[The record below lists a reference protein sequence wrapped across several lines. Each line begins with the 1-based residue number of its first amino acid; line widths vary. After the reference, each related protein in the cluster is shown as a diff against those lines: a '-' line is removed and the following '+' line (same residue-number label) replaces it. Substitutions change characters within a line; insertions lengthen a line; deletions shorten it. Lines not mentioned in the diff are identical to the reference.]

1 MSSRILP
8 EFDLLVPQSIPE
20 AVEMLGKYQNKA
32 AVMAGGTDL
41 LVLMKAGLKS
51 DYVLSLSDVPG
62 LDYVI
67 YDPQDGLRIGAMATL
82 AQVSE
87 NADVKKNYPALWQ
100 STSVNGTPQTRNSAT
115 VVGNILR
122 ASPAGDCC
130 VAALALGGTV
140 VLQGAA
146 GRREVDIDNFWTG
159 YRATARQ
166 PFEFAVE
173 FKISANVGKSAFT
186 RMTRVDQ
193 DLAKL
198 NAAVCLN
205 MAGNVCQ
212 GARLAVGCVAPTT
225 VRVKKAEDIL
235 KGKEIN
241 ESVLK
246 DVAAA
251 VSAEVTPIDDV
262 RSTAWYRKEVSGVL
276 LKRTIEK
283 ALA

>member
-1 MSSRILP
+1 
-8 EFDLLVPQSIPE
+8 
-20 AVEMLGKYQNKA
+20 
-32 AVMAGGTDL
+32 
-41 LVLMKAGLKS
+41 
-51 DYVLSLSDVPG
+51 
-62 LDYVI
+62 
-67 YDPQDGLRIGAMATL
+67 
-82 AQVSE
+82 
-87 NADVKKNYPALWQ
+87 
-100 STSVNGTPQTRNSAT
+100 
-115 VVGNILR
+115 
-122 ASPAGDCC
+122 
-130 VAALALGGTV
+130 
-140 VLQGAA
+140 
-146 GRREVDIDNFWTG
+146 
-159 YRATARQ
+159 
-166 PFEFAVE
+166 
-173 FKISANVGKSAFT
+173 
-186 RMTRVDQ
+186 MTRVDQ

-205 MAGNVCQ
+205 MVGNVCQ